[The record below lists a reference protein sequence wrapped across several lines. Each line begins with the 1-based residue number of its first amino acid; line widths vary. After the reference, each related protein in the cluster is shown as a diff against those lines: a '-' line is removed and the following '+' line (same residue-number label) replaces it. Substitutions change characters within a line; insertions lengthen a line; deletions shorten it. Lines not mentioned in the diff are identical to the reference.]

1 MGTKHQEEKDIFH
14 TDSVS
19 CNSIKQFPC
28 ELSLKPKVGLPG
40 RQHTQ
45 GWVCACVQ
53 RAVQSRTW
61 ERRELH
67 STGAALHKLSREPDQ
82 AALRTEPHPCLQVKQ
97 SHKCHEVVLKKK
109 KKHHP
114 LSAQHSPTA
123 QLLRGTASCRMLCCS
138 PITYRGNQG
147 RTGTLFSIS
156 LLPGTPVLHL

>member
-61 ERRELH
+61 ERWELH

-109 KKHHP
+109 KSIIP
-114 LSAQHSPTA
+114 SQHSIHLQHSSYGALPAAGCCAAVPSLTEGT
-123 QLLRGTASCRMLCCS
+123 RGELVRFL
-138 PITYRGNQG
+138 
-147 RTGTLFSIS
+147 
-156 LLPGTPVLHL
+156 V

>member
-45 GWVCACVQ
+45 GWVRACVQ

-61 ERRELH
+61 ERWELH

-109 KKHHP
+109 KKASSP
-114 LSAQHSPTA
+114 LSTA
-123 QLLRGTASCRMLCCS
+123 FTYSTALTGHCQLQDAVLQSHHLQRE
-138 PITYRGNQG
+138 
-147 RTGTLFSIS
+147 
-156 LLPGTPVLHL
+156 PGENWYAF